1 LEPLRGHPLSVA
13 ERIRPL
19 LVACLLAGPLACCS
33 AQAVPPAAPEEPLP
47 PPPSGLAGQDEESPE
62 APDETPAPEGEED
75 TGEGIQGEPG
85 ASPELAE
92 DEFKVEADSVYYEAG
107 AIYGRGHVRI
117 HHKDLVISAEEA
129 EIDDTQTWAQL
140 RGNVL
145 ITSPDWRTTGKSI
158 RVNLDTEE
166 WELLDGETKLDPEFF
181 EGSVREPVYV
191 RGDRVAE
198 YPQSDTIVAE
208 EAGLT
213 TCDRDDPHYD
223 LRSDSIRI
231 RLGRDIT
238 LDHPS
243 VYVLGRRLFRYPGK
257 LRFRITDD
265 RSRLIPELG
274 HNDIEGFYAKF
285 AYPYEAGPSANGLLR
300 LHLTSKRGIGAGAEH
315 AFDTPKSAGE
325 IGFFYEPEMGAYSA
339 TVRHRYQYTRS
350 LSTNLN
356 ASLQTNSGYGLGST
370 TSFSSD
376 LTIRNDTGDA
386 HTTLGFQESQTSGSG
401 YSSRRFT
408 NNFTHQQRGPA
419 EIDWTVRSTYRAS
432 AYGSDEPTDEELDVS
447 LDMSRRQD
455 AFDWDLS
462 YRQRHDI
469 DGDRYERDSQ
479 YFALDQLPA
488 ISLQSDTDR
497 LGLKWGVPI
506 RTRLELGHFRQQP
519 DDLAISRASF
529 DAEVYGET
537 VRLAPEHEL
546 RSGAAFRQSWYSDGS
561 AQYDLRLTNAFQSH
575 WGGPWYSRL
584 DWDFEQAEGFSPMRL
599 DFAAKRHDVELD
611 LSHYVA
617 NRSRIELGTGYDIE
631 TSTWRDLLMRAE
643 FTPNLRNRF
652 EVQTAYD
659 IERSAFRPLE
669 VRWQFVKQHKLD
681 LGLTTSYDIERSELS
696 RVTMDSDWV
705 INRNWRLETLTGYSG
720 PLGELDF
727 LEARITRDLH
737 CWIASLSYSLSQREI
752 RLNVGLKALPFRDWE
767 YGLGSGGQWL
777 STSSGQYY

>member
-1 LEPLRGHPLSVA
+1 MET
-13 ERIRPL
+13 
-19 LVACLLAGPLACCS
+19 
-33 AQAVPPAAPEEPLP
+33 EEALP
-47 PPPSGLAGQDEESPE
+47 PPPATIAAQDGEAADLPEEARPPEAGADSPE
-62 APDETPAPEGEED
+62 ATEGGPEAAPELG
-75 TGEGIQGEPG
+75 
-85 ASPELAE
+85 E
-92 DEFKVEADSVYYEAG
+92 DEFRIEADSVYYEAG
-107 AIYGRGHVRI
+107 AVYGRGHVRI
-117 HHKDLVISAEEA
+117 HHKTIVISADEA
-129 EIDDTQTWAQL
+129 EIDDTRTWAQL

-145 ITSPDWRTTGKSI
+145 ITSPKWRTTGESL

-166 WELLDGETKLDPEFF
+166 WELLEGETKLDPEFF
-181 EGSVREPVYV
+181 EGRVREPVYV
-191 RGDRVAE
+191 RGNRVAE
-198 YPQSDTIVAE
+198 YPQTDTLVAE
-208 EAGLT
+208 TVELT
-213 TCDRDDPHYD
+213 TCDRDEPHYD
-223 LRSDSIRI
+223 LTSDNIRV

-243 VYVLGRRLFRYPGK
+243 VYLLGHRLFRYPGK
-257 LRFRITDD
+257 LRFRLTDD
-265 RSRLIPELG
+265 RSRIIPELG

-300 LHLTSKRGIGAGAEH
+300 LHLTSRRGVGAGVEH

-325 IGFFYEPEMGAYSA
+325 IGLFYEPWMGAYSA

-356 ASLQTNSGYGLGST
+356 ASLQSNSGYGLGTT
-370 TSFSSD
+370 TSLSSD

-386 HTTLGFQESQTSGSG
+386 HTTLGLQESRTSGSG

-419 EIDWTVRSTYRAS
+419 ELDWTVRSTYRTS
-432 AYGSDEPTDEELDVS
+432 EFGSDEPADEELDVA

-455 AFDWDLS
+455 AFDWDLG
-462 YRQRHDI
+462 YRQRYDV
-469 DGDRYERDSQ
+469 DGERYQRDSQ
-479 YFALDQLPA
+479 YFVLDQLPA
-488 ISLQSDTDR
+488 ISLQTDTER
-497 LGLKWGVPI
+497 LGVDWGVPV

-519 DDLAISRASF
+519 DDLSISRASF

-537 VRLAPEHEL
+537 IRLTAEHEL

-575 WGGPWYSRL
+575 WGGPWYSRFR
-584 DWDFEQAEGFSPMRL
+584 WDFEQAEGFSPLRL

-643 FTPNLRNRF
+643 FTPDMRNRF

-669 VRWQFVKQHKLD
+669 ARWQFVKQHKLD
-681 LGLTTSYDIERSELS
+681 LALTASYDIDRTELS

-727 LEARITRDLH
+727 LETRITRDLH

-767 YGLGSGGQWL
+767 YGLGSRGQRL
-777 STSSGQYY
+777 TTSMGQYY